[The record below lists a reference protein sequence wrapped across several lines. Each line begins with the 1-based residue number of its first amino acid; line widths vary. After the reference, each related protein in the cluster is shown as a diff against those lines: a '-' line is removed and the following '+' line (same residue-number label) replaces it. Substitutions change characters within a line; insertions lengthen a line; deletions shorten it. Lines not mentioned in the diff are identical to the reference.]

1 MDAELDVVDIGW
13 PEHEGE
19 EVFTLRGVV
28 RIADA
33 GEQLDVCGD
42 QLLSNSC
49 KCDGKVGDTQNT
61 VMKSLPF
68 HTE

>member
-1 MDAELDVVDIGW
+1 
-13 PEHEGE
+13 
-19 EVFTLRGVV
+19 
-28 RIADA
+28 
-33 GEQLDVCGD
+33 
-42 QLLSNSC
+42 LLSNSC